1 VPHRIILGNQKI
13 NSESRNRPNCHVAN
27 LQHLCWDCAAK
38 SKHSGGLVRERKTVA
53 DMHAAAERLL
63 VDRIGGDTAVL
74 AVNQAEATALGVSPR
89 ALLGGPAA
97 VLYDAD
103 TVKRLR
109 SMLAEPGD
117 SGTYVFPAS
126 LARHNGT
133 RIDVMAIA
141 VRGGTPESPVI
152 DIFKAP
158 GVEADSG
165 FHDLAESNEIMWGII
180 QAAREA
186 IWCIRYDLP
195 VDVTVPTDEIVDQIF
210 EHPSVWCMCNNAMAK
225 AYGLR
230 DETDLNARNVRFHW
244 PRNAVNEAFIREVIA
259 NGFRVDGAISE
270 DYRRDGTPVRMEN
283 DVRAHIVEG
292 RLHRL
297 WGTLREVRQVGID
310 LRNGV
315 SDYAALAFE
324 LMPLPACLMRP
335 DGTVISEN
343 AAWRLAF
350 GSGGEVSAKMAFRS
364 AGISESREIVL
375 PLPLASGESL
385 HHLVTSQWQT
395 VSDLA
400 SGAASTRYL
409 AVTARLLDN
418 DSGVQR

>member
-1 VPHRIILGNQKI
+1 M
-13 NSESRNRPNCHVAN
+13 
-27 LQHLCWDCAAK
+27 
-38 SKHSGGLVRERKTVA
+38 RERKTVA
-53 DMHAAAERLL
+53 DMHSAAERLL
-63 VDRIGGDTAVL
+63 VDRIGGDTVVL
-74 AVNQAEATALGVSPR
+74 AVNEAEATALGVPSR

-97 VLYDAD
+97 ALYDVD
-103 TVKRLR
+103 SMKRLQ

-117 SGTYVFPAS
+117 SDTYVFPAS
-126 LARHNGT
+126 LTRQDGT
-133 RIDVMAIA
+133 RLDVMAIA
-141 VRGGTPESPVI
+141 VRGGTPEAPVI

-158 GVEADSG
+158 GAEADSG

-210 EHPSVWCMCNNAMAK
+210 KHPSVWCMCNNAMAK

-324 LMPLPACLMRP
+324 LMPLPACLMQP

-343 AAWRLAF
+343 AAWRLTF
-350 GSGGEVSAKMAFRS
+350 GSRGEMSAKMAFRS

-375 PLPLASGESL
+375 PLPLASGESF
-385 HHLVTSQWQT
+385 HHLVSSRWQT
-395 VSDLA
+395 VSDRA
-400 SGAASTRYL
+400 YGAASTRYL

-418 DSGVQR
+418 DPGVQR